1 MEMEERLRTLHH
13 EARFWR
19 ETVAR
24 LSMLAIGAADAVQ
37 TREKPLEH
45 TLFVLGQIAEGAAR
59 PAAGVMSLKY
69 LGDEALSSRPTPASA
84 HTDATKEPHSAN
96 PHS

>member
-1 MEMEERLRTLHH
+1 MEMEEILRSARH

-24 LSMLAIGAADAVQ
+24 LSRMAIDAANDVQ

-45 TLFVLGQIAEGAAR
+45 TLFVLGQIAEGTVR
-59 PAAGVMSLKY
+59 PAAGVMSLKS
-69 LGDEALSSRPTPASA
+69 LGDEAL
-84 HTDATKEPHSAN
+84 N
-96 PHS
+96 GGQ